1 MYSESNIIKEK
12 IMVVCKFGGSSVASA
27 QQLEKVKAIID
38 SDSRRQVI
46 VVSAPGKRDSSDI
59 KVTDLLYSCCKE
71 VKESGS
77 CETSFTKIENR
88 FIEILEDL
96 SLETDSMRKALAEVK
111 RNINNNAGE
120 NYAASRGEYLNAIV
134 IAQYLG
140 FEFVDAAELVVINEN
155 GTIDDET
162 WTLIDKKLD
171 KSKKYLIP
179 GFYGRNKNHVVT
191 TFSRGG
197 SDISGAIFAKAM
209 NAEVYENWTDV
220 AGCYNADPR
229 YIDEAYPIE
238 TMTYKEVR
246 ELAAYGASVFHS
258 DAIAPVMEVGIPINI
273 KNTND
278 ISAFGTMIVSE
289 KKENGPVGVSQIG
302 TYTKLTCRK
311 LMLYKEPG
319 MINLI
324 HTVLRTYGINP
335 LFSTQGV
342 DTFSLV
348 FDKTTIS
355 EKNLISLKNR
365 MLDEFKFDNIDLENE
380 LAIVGVVG
388 QQINDDLLYFKKS
401 IDSLNENGIKIY
413 QSVTGSSSLSFF
425 ALVKEKEAKKAVKV
439 IFNSLFL

>member
-1 MYSESNIIKEK
+1 
-12 IMVVCKFGGSSVASA
+12 
-27 QQLEKVKAIID
+27 
-38 SDSRRQVI
+38 
-46 VVSAPGKRDSSDI
+46 
-59 KVTDLLYSCCKE
+59 
-71 VKESGS
+71 
-77 CETSFTKIENR
+77 
-88 FIEILEDL
+88 
-96 SLETDSMRKALAEVK
+96 
-111 RNINNNAGE
+111 
-120 NYAASRGEYLNAIV
+120 
-134 IAQYLG
+134 
-140 FEFVDAAELVVINEN
+140 
-155 GTIDDET
+155 
-162 WTLIDKKLD
+162 
-171 KSKKYLIP
+171 
-179 GFYGRNKNHVVT
+179 
-191 TFSRGG
+191 
-197 SDISGAIFAKAM
+197 M

-220 AGCYNADPR
+220 AGCYNANPR
-229 YIDEAYPIE
+229 YIDAAYPIE

-246 ELAAYGASVFHS
+246 ELAAFGASVFHS

-278 ISAFGTMIVSE
+278 INACGTMIVSE
-289 KKENGPVGVSQIG
+289 KNENGPVGVSQIG

-348 FDKTTIS
+348 FEKNTIS
-355 EKNLISLKNR
+355 DKNLISLKNR
-365 MLDEFKFDNIDLENE
+365 MIDEFKFDNIDLEND

-401 IDSLNENGIKIY
+401 IEALYENGIKIY

-425 ALVKEKEAKKAVKV
+425 ALVKEEDAKKSVKV